1 MQTSSPVPTMSGN
14 NALPPVPSVPVVG
27 VTEDASGTDGKSYEA
42 FFIASGAKVGNKP
55 PSHPVP
61 ENIHTAPP
69 ISVTISLS
77 WTLNIYIYIYVCVF
91 RSNAFGNSVTAMLTF
106 DSAYRWFYKYLISKR
121 AQGWLAWGNR
131 FNESIEREWCQSNNS
146 SRRLDS
152 RKGGGRRHANVRLG
166 HRWRGPAPVSTGF
179 N

>member
-1 MQTSSPVPTMSGN
+1 MSGN

-42 FFIASGAKVGNKP
+42 FFIVSGAKVGNKP

-61 ENIHTAPP
+61 EKNPYSPSYFSHYFVVLDAK
-69 ISVTISLS
+69 
-77 WTLNIYIYIYVCVF
+77 YILYIYVCISDQSVWQ
-91 RSNAFGNSVTAMLTF
+91 SVTAMLTF